1 MHKKNILL
9 CSLALSILTPLGGY
23 AQQPVRWEVTLEN
36 AQRVAAQTNRLV
48 LIHFWA
54 PWCGICRQ
62 MEAEVLSQ
70 PAVIAELT
78 ADYVP
83 VKINADHFP
92 ATAQQYGVTALPTT
106 VIITPQGR
114 ALDVMRGRI
123 ETAQYATRLNQV
135 ATDVKRRAAGVYA
148 QVPPS
153 TASPAPSAP
162 AGLSDDRYADY
173 FNRTQSPPPI
183 GAPPPT
189 TQPATPPPTQTPVPA
204 SPAPAYAAQ
213 SFPPAGVGP
222 PPQGQGPQP
231 PAVAAQQPS
240 MPAVEDKPRQAPA
253 GNPPLGMDGYCPV
266 TLCEKQQWALGDRR
280 WGAIHRGRTYLFTG
294 QEEQRRFLAD
304 PDRYAPVIS
313 GNDAVLAIDQGQTA
327 PGMREH
333 GVYFGNRVYLFSSE
347 ASLEKFSKNPN
358 IYANHAAE
366 ALRTGS
372 NPGLPVQ

>member
-1 MHKKNILL
+1 
-9 CSLALSILTPLGGY
+9 
-23 AQQPVRWEVTLEN
+23 
-36 AQRVAAQTNRLV
+36 V

-54 PWCGICRQ
+54 PWCGICKQ

-106 VIITPQGR
+106 VIITPQGQ

-123 ETAQYATRLNQV
+123 ETAQYVTRLNQV
-135 ATDVKRRAAGVYA
+135 ATDVKRRSAGVYA

-162 AGLSDDRYADY
+162 TGLSDDRYADY

-183 GAPPPT
+183 GAPPP
-189 TQPATPPPTQTPVPA
+189 AT
-204 SPAPAYAAQ
+204 
-213 SFPPAGVGP
+213 
-222 PPQGQGPQP
+222 QP
-231 PAVAAQQPS
+231 PAVAAPQPS
-240 MPAVEDKPRQAPA
+240 MPASMPVAADKPRQPPA

-266 TLCEKQQWALGDRR
+266 TLCEKQQWVLGDRR
-280 WGAIHRGRTYLFTG
+280 WGAIHRGRTYLFSG

-313 GNDAVLAIDQGQTA
+313 GNDPVLAIDQGQTA

-358 IYANHAAE
+358 VYANHAAE

-372 NPGLPVQ
+372 NPGQQVQ

>member
-23 AQQPVRWEVTLEN
+23 AQPPVRWEVTLEN

-92 ATAQQYGVTALPTT
+92 ATAQQYGVTTLPTT
-106 VIITPQGR
+106 VIITPQGQ

-123 ETAQYATRLNQV
+123 ETAQYVTRLNQV

-153 TASPAPSAP
+153 TASQAPSAP
-162 AGLSDDRYADY
+162 TGLSDDRYADH
-173 FNRTQSPPPI
+173 FNRTQPPPPI
-183 GAPPPT
+183 GAPPPA
-189 TQPATPPPTQTPVPA
+189 TQPATPFPTQTPVPA
-204 SPAPAYAAQ
+204 LATSAYAAQ
-213 SFPPAGVGP
+213 SPPPAARV
-222 PPQGQGPQP
+222 PPQGPPP

-240 MPAVEDKPRQAPA
+240 MPAAGDKPPQVPA

-266 TLCEKQQWALGDRR
+266 TLCEKQQWALGDHR

-358 IYANHAAE
+358 VYANHAAE

-372 NPGLPVQ
+372 NPGQQVQ